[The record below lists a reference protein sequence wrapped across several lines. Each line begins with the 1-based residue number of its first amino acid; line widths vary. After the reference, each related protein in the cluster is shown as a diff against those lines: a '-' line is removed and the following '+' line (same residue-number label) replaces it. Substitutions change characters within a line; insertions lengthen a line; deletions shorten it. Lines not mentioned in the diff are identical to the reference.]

1 MHDLEKSDLQVTKPN
16 VLLLF
21 DSFETGG
28 AETQMLLLARLL
40 VQSGHYGV
48 HLACLTRRGPLLDQ
62 AAQLGIADIPEFP
75 LTSFYNWNALVQ
87 MRRFIRFLRQ
97 RQISVIH
104 TEGFYTNVF
113 GLVGA
118 ALARVPARVG
128 FRGSVGG
135 WLTPRQ
141 ELLERIAFRFAS
153 VAQANAEAVKTFLV
167 SQGVPAHRVVVVHYG
182 LDLSA
187 VAVPQN
193 LSRADA
199 LRLLNLPTD
208 AERRFVS
215 IVANLHNPI
224 KNYPMFLRAAARVRE
239 EVPTAAFVI
248 AGEGALMDDLRQLA
262 GELGLENHVFFI
274 GRCDRV
280 AELLFASD
288 VCVLSSKGEGFSR
301 SILEY
306 MGAGRPVVAT
316 DVGGA
321 HEVIVEG
328 ETGYLVQSGDHE
340 TMAARIANLLTDEA
354 KARGMG
360 ERGRQVVHER
370 FSAEAQLIQ
379 TERLYDELL
388 AASRRGRVD
397 VGAAMKT
404 VDRIA

>member
-1 MHDLEKSDLQVTKPN
+1 MKRN
-16 VLLLF
+16 VLLLV
-21 DSFETGG
+21 DSFEVGG
-28 AETQMLLLARLL
+28 AETQMLFLARLL
-40 VQSGHYGV
+40 VTSGQYNV
-48 HLACLTRRGPLLDQ
+48 HFACLKRTGPLLDQ
-62 AAQLGIADIPEFP
+62 AAQLGITDIPEFP

-87 MRRFIRFLRQ
+87 MRRFVRFLRQ
-97 RQISVIH
+97 REISVVH

-113 GLVGA
+113 GLIGA

-141 ELLERIAFRFAS
+141 ERLERIAFRFAS
-153 VAQANAEAVKTFLV
+153 VVQANAEAVKSFLV
-167 SQGVPAHRVVVVHYG
+167 SQGVPATRVVVVHYG

-199 LRLLNLPTD
+199 LRILKLPTD
-208 AERRFVS
+208 TQRQFVS

-239 EVPTAAFVI
+239 EVPTAAFLI
-248 AGEGALMDDLRQLA
+248 AGEGALMGELRHLA
-262 GELGLENHVFFI
+262 RELGLEKHVFFI
-274 GRCDRV
+274 GRCERV

-321 HEVIVEG
+321 REVIIEG
-328 ETGYLVQSGDHE
+328 ETGHLVQSGDHE
-340 TMAARIANLLTDEA
+340 TMAARIVSLLSDQA
-354 KARGMG
+354 KAGAMG
-360 ERGRQVVHER
+360 ERGRQVVHEK
-370 FSAEAQLIQ
+370 FSAEAQLVQ

-388 AASRRGRVD
+388 AASRNGNTD

-404 VDRIA
+404 VDPIA

>member
-1 MHDLEKSDLQVTKPN
+1 MSCYSSSSKPN
-16 VLLLF
+16 VLLLV
-21 DSFETGG
+21 DSFEVGG

-40 VQSGHYGV
+40 ATSGRYNV
-48 HLACLTRRGPLLDQ
+48 HFACFKRTGPLLDQ
-62 AAQLGIADIPEFP
+62 AAQLGITDIPEFP
-75 LTSFYNWNALVQ
+75 LTSFYNWNGVMQ
-87 MRRFIRFLRQ
+87 MRRFVRFLRQ
-97 RQISVIH
+97 KEISVVH

-113 GLVGA
+113 GLIGA

-141 ELLERIAFRFAS
+141 ERLERIAFRFAS
-153 VAQANAEAVKTFLV
+153 VVQTNAEAVKTFLV

-182 LDLSA
+182 LDLSC

-193 LSRADA
+193 LTRADA
-199 LRLLNLPTD
+199 LRLLKLPTD
-208 AERRFVS
+208 AQRRFVS

-248 AGEGALMDDLRQLA
+248 AGEGALMNQLRELA
-262 GELGLENHVFFI
+262 RELGLENHAFFI
-274 GRCDRV
+274 GRCERV

-321 HEVIVEG
+321 REVIVEG
-328 ETGYLVQSGDHE
+328 ETGYLVESGDHE
-340 TMAARIANLLTDEA
+340 TMAARIANLLTHET
-354 KARGMG
+354 KAHGMG

-370 FSAEAQLIQ
+370 FSAEAQLVQ
-379 TERLYDELL
+379 TECLYDELL
-388 AASRRGRVD
+388 AASRRGNAD

-404 VDRIA
+404 VDPIA

>member
-1 MHDLEKSDLQVTKPN
+1 MKRN
-16 VLLLF
+16 VLLLV
-21 DSFETGG
+21 DSFEVGG

-40 VQSGHYGV
+40 IKSGRYNV
-48 HLACLTRRGPLLDQ
+48 HFACFKRTGPLLDQ
-62 AAQLGIADIPEFP
+62 AARLGITDIAEFP

-87 MRRFIRFLRQ
+87 TRRFVRFLRQ
-97 RQISVIH
+97 KEISVVH

-113 GLVGA
+113 GLIGA

-141 ELLERIAFRFAS
+141 ERLERIAFRFAS
-153 VAQANAEAVKTFLV
+153 VVQANAEAVKTFLV
-167 SQGVPAHRVVVVHYG
+167 SQGVPAARIVVVHYG
-182 LDLSA
+182 LDLSS
-187 VAVPQN
+187 VAVPQD
-193 LSRADA
+193 LTRVDA
-199 LRLLNLPTD
+199 LRLLKLSAD
-208 AERRFVS
+208 ARRRFVS

-224 KNYPMFLRAAARVRE
+224 KNYPMFLRAAARVRQ
-239 EVPTAAFVI
+239 EVPEAAFVI
-248 AGEGALMDDLRQLA
+248 AGEGALMNELRGFA
-262 GELGLENHVFFI
+262 RELGLENHAFFI
-274 GRCDRV
+274 GRCERV

-321 HEVIVEG
+321 REVIVEG
-328 ETGYLVQSGDHE
+328 ETGYLVESGDHE
-340 TMAARIANLLTDEA
+340 TMAARITNLLTHEA
-354 KARGMG
+354 KSRAMG
-360 ERGRQVVHER
+360 ERGRQIVRER
-370 FSAEAQLIQ
+370 FSAEAQLVQ

-388 AASRRGRVD
+388 AGSHRGNPD

-404 VDRIA
+404 VDPIA